1 MYPEPFT
8 TALAPIF
15 KDFLRRGIMLP
26 CIFHS
31 SQRVG
36 AKISDRTLL
45 MNFEDFENKIE
56 LFFYPFSLV
65 LCKTKGTHKFCVRFV
80 YGMTQ

>member
-15 KDFLRRGIMLP
+15 KDFLSRGIKLP
-26 CIFHS
+26 CIF
-31 SQRVG
+31 QRVG
-36 AKISDRTLL
+36 AKISDRTLF

-56 LFFYPFSLV
+56 LFFILSLWCCAK
-65 LCKTKGTHKFCVRFV
+65 LKEPINFV
-80 YGMTQ
+80 SDLFMA

>member
-15 KDFLRRGIMLP
+15 KDFLSRGIKLP
-26 CIFHS
+26 CIF
-31 SQRVG
+31 QRVG
-36 AKISDRTLL
+36 AKISDRTLF

-56 LFFYPFSLV
+56 LFFYPFCL
-65 LCKTKGTHKFCVRFV
+65 LWCCAKLKEPINFV
-80 YGMTQ
+80 SDLFMA